1 MCREHDVLAPVGVF
15 RRHRGENPGVYWK
28 PMFPPDA
35 APHAT
40 FLGLHV
46 SNQLTAGDLVV
57 GGGTLLLAVFA
68 FLSVRVAGAT
78 VEAQDAPLL
87 IGANVPADSPV
98 AKNYAGQSW
107 DPPFAGALAEGSPL
121 AFAMRLWNVGRGP
134 AVVRDVRLE
143 IDGRDALRPLPSHV
157 IVNAGGVHD
166 GVWKEFAVAKDRRSA
181 DLTGTLQI
189 IYAHPNGRLLVT
201 VSRVEMRDRA
211 LYVRTIR
218 RHKVRRLSR
227 KTQPRTPV

>member
-1 MCREHDVLAPVGVF
+1 
-15 RRHRGENPGVYWK
+15 
-28 PMFPPDA
+28 MFVR
-35 APHAT
+35 HAT
-40 FLGLHV
+40 AHATVLGLHV
-46 SNQLTAGDLVV
+46 SNQLTAGDVLV
-57 GGGTLLLAVFA
+57 GGGTLLLGAFA

-87 IGANVPADSPV
+87 IGANVPTDSPV
-98 AKNYAGQSW
+98 AKACGGQSW
-107 DPPFAGALAEGSPL
+107 DPPFAGALAEGNAL
-121 AFAMRLWNVGRGP
+121 GFAMRLWNVGRGP

-143 IDGRDALRPLPSHV
+143 IEGKEALRPLPSHV

-166 GVWKEFAVAKDRRSA
+166 GVWTEFAVAKDKRDA
-181 DLTGTLQI
+181 DLTGTLRM

-201 VSRVEMRDRA
+201 VSRVEMRGRA

-227 KTQPRTPV
+227 KTQPRKPA